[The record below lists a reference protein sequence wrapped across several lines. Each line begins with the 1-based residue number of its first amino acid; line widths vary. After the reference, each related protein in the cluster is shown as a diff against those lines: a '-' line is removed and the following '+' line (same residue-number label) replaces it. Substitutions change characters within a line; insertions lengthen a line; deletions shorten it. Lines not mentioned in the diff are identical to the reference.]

1 MNASMHDAVLAA
13 LRARL
18 EGLGERPHTEL
29 SALPDW
35 STEETALLGRRV
47 RFHTLCSPQP
57 GDRLLVLVRAEWPRV
72 LGRFLW
78 VGFTQGFWSEAAG
91 GRREA
96 SGNEIADFFS

>member
-1 MNASMHDAVLAA
+1 MSASIHEAILAA

-18 EGLGERPHTEL
+18 EALRARPHADL
-29 SALPDW
+29 AKLPDW
-35 STEETALLGRRV
+35 STEETELQGRRV
-47 RFHTLCSPQP
+47 RFHTLCSSQP

-78 VGFTQGFWSEAAG
+78 GGITEGFWSEATG

-96 SGNEIADFFS
+96 FGDEIADFFS